1 MGYYGDLRGAT
12 PGGLTQ
18 GGLLTSHVGSES
30 STSQEFRWEMKVQAR
45 ALAHQHPPNLRR
57 VRKEVVE
64 AEPEE
69 GR

>member
-1 MGYYGDLRGAT
+1 
-12 PGGLTQ
+12 
-18 GGLLTSHVGSES
+18 
-30 STSQEFRWEMKVQAR
+30 MKVQAR